1 MAENDERILDIK
13 INYNDAIRKIA
24 EYRTKLDELKE
35 SESDLRDELKS
46 GTISREEYNLRMAE
60 SKVQSQQYTEVIRTT
75 TKAVQNQLKVEKE
88 KEGSL
93 KALRAEL
100 SNATAAYD
108 ELSRA
113 EREGAKGKELQAH
126 INKVT
131 DELKEAEEATKR
143 YYRNVGNYEESLA
156 PLFQSLESKLER
168 QKQKYEQLVQA
179 QGANSKAAKK
189 QKKAIEDTQLQL
201 DLFGDAAEKASGD
214 VLGFISAG
222 VGLDASLIKAA
233 QQLGSLT
240 EGAKKAAAGV
250 KLLGKQMLALMA
262 NPVVAFL
269 GLVAAA
275 LMAVV
280 KGITSSETN
289 TNRWAK
295 AMAPFNRLLNEGIRI
310 VQEFA
315 GAILYVVEGGGK
327 LLGWLSKVS
336 EKLPVV
342 GKHFAESN
350 KQMAEAIELEKEKIA
365 IEQQSRKD
373 EVQNAKDAL
382 AVSELR
388 TKAKDKEKYSAE
400 ERLKYVQE
408 ANRLEEEQAKRN
420 VDLAERRL
428 KALQIESEW
437 ADNDAA
443 TNEELARLEA
453 EVYNKRREYFD
464 KTRELLEQE
473 NTIKQENQAAA
484 KAEMDAAKAAYEK
497 GKEIRAK
504 ELEEVR
510 NAEDEMLKLV
520 QDDRE
525 KQRIEIER
533 NYNRQIEDLK
543 LRLRTEADLT
553 TSMRQSIKQQIT
565 AIEQQKVNDLKKL
578 SDDELKAEIE
588 QKKQLIEAKL
598 EAVKEGTEQEYQLEM
613 QRLITM
619 RDAELANTELTEEMK
634 LAIREKYNKQMDD
647 LITSHQNDI
656 YQKQQ
661 DAMRVQFETQ
671 LAEAYGNEEERLAI
685 MVEQKRAE
693 LDTMQQLEGESIE
706 AFNLRKLEAQN
717 AYLDAQQ
724 EQADREMEIQR
735 TKYETI
741 ASFVGGLSDFIE
753 QVAGDNKQAAQLAKV
768 LAIAEIAIS
777 QGVAIA
783 NAVKTATSSSA
794 TWIDMLAAI
803 GTVVAS
809 VTAVMGTAMKSV
821 KSAKFAHGGLVQGP
835 GTGTSDSIP
844 AQLSNGES
852 VLTAN
857 ATSMFAPMLSAFNQ
871 MGGGVPISVSQSSNQ
886 SMGEDMLAKAVA
898 KGMSALPAPVVSVQ
912 EISSVSNRVKV
923 LENMG
928 SV

>member
-13 INYNDAIRKIA
+13 INYDGAIRKIA
-24 EYRTKLDELKE
+24 EYKTKLDEVRDREKALKK
-35 SESDLRDELKS
+35 ELEK
-46 GTISREEYNLRMAE
+46 GQISREEYNLELAKSKAE
-60 SKVQSQQYTEVIRTT
+60 AKSYSEVVSTTTNQVSKQLKADREYGSYLKMGTALLDERVDSINKAIEVNKGLREAVRNITDAEDADHSIRQKLNAAIDDNTAYIKRNSDSYIQQKMTIGDYREEVKAALVQLKNGGFTIQSCGIVAQQFADVLKVQLAAGWASATTGGMSFVKTLKLVKVALAATGIGAVLILLTSLAAMFTKTQAGVEMFSKITSSAGAIISVFVDRLSAFGTAVVKLFKGDFKGAAEEVKAAVSGVGKEIAEE
-75 TKAVQNQLKVEKE
+75 TKLTWKLKDALNQLEKQEVMLNMKRAAGRE
-88 KEGSL
+88 KIEELKRAAEDVTLSMNERL
-93 KALRAEL
+93 KASEKAFNMEMQL
-100 SNATAAYD
+100 
-108 ELSRA
+108 
-113 EREGAKGKELQAH
+113 GKESIEIGKKKLANMLGQ
-126 INKVT
+126 IT
-131 DELKEAEEATKR
+131 LTKEAEETINAMAS
-143 YYRNVGNYEESLA
+143 GAMSADEA
-156 PLFQSLESKLER
+156 ISKLGLSNSTIDDLKEF
-168 QKQKYEQLVQA
+168 QQLFEQVAQA
-179 QGANSKAAKK
+179 GADMQSRSKES
-189 QKKAIEDTQLQL
+189 QNKANEIRN
-201 DLFGDAAEKASGD
+201 AVAEKG
-214 VLGFISAG
+214 
-222 VGLDASLIKAA
+222 
-233 QQLGSLT
+233 
-240 EGAKKAAAGV
+240 
-250 KLLGKQMLALMA
+250 
-262 NPVVAFL
+262 
-269 GLVAAA
+269 
-275 LMAVV
+275 
-280 KGITSSETN
+280 
-289 TNRWAK
+289 R
-295 AMAPFNRLLNEGIRI
+295 
-310 VQEFA
+310 
-315 GAILYVVEGGGK
+315 
-327 LLGWLSKVS
+327 
-336 EKLPVV
+336 
-342 GKHFAESN
+342 
-350 KQMAEAIELEKEKIA
+350 
-365 IEQQSRKD
+365 
-373 EVQNAKDAL
+373 
-382 AVSELR
+382 
-388 TKAKDKEKYSAE
+388 
-400 ERLKYVQE
+400 
-408 ANRLEEEQAKRN
+408 
-420 VDLAERRL
+420 
-428 KALQIESEW
+428 
-437 ADNDAA
+437 
-443 TNEELARLEA
+443 
-453 EVYNKRREYFD
+453 
-464 KTRELLEQE
+464 
-473 NTIKQENQAAA
+473 
-484 KAEMDAAKAAYEK
+484 
-497 GKEIRAK
+497 EIRAK

-510 NAEDEMLKLV
+510 KAEDEMLKLV

-619 RDAELANTELTEEMK
+619 RDAELANTELTEAMK

-693 LDTMQQLEGESIE
+693 LETMQQLEGESIE